1 MIRKEKKMN
10 RNVIN
15 GFLIVLFLAATII
28 SGLAWFNNV
37 AIAREWYQ
45 DIQKGKIYKIVSTEA
60 ERKEAEKQKMEA
72 KIYSG
77 PIPQLAWWSKVDIS
91 TVTTFVPFLGF
102 LLIAIGLIKI
112 VIWGYA
118 PPKIVSE
125 YFPFFDDHDRKMV
138 ILGLAGTFWGLIM
151 IGYYPG
157 KPDMSHLMLCLHTA
171 LYSTLIAVL
180 WVFFV
185 TMPGQKVMAWWLE
198 KCTGLKIGADTDITA
213 VFEEFGA
220 ASVQAGNNLK
230 QGSKEIKEFKE
241 QMSKTKEGLR
251 EVLDVL
257 KQFKEKTGIDVL
269 DSFRATYQ
277 KVGSALEK
285 ISQGFDNQDK
295 FQKQT
300 LDHQQKMLKEN
311 QTVLN
316 QYRAEL
322 LEQAKLRNDAE
333 ARERALTQQ
342 NAALVS
348 KLDQLK
354 AGFKDLAKNL

>member
-1 MIRKEKKMN
+1 MN

-15 GFLIVLFLAATII
+15 GILIVLFLAATIV
-28 SGLAWFNNV
+28 SGLAWLNNV
-37 AIAREWYQ
+37 AISIEWYQ

-60 ERKEAEKQKMEA
+60 ELKEADNQKIEA

-77 PIPQLAWWSKVDIS
+77 LIPQLAWWSKVDIS
-91 TVTTFVPFLGF
+91 TVTTFIPFLGF
-102 LLIAIGLIKI
+102 LLITIGFIKI
-112 VIWGYA
+112 VIWSYA
-118 PPKIVSE
+118 APKIISE
-125 YFPFFDDHDRKMV
+125 YFPFFDNYDRKMI

-157 KPDMSHLMLCLHTA
+157 KPDMSHLVLCLHTA

-185 TMPGQKVMAWWLE
+185 TMPGQKAMAWWLE
-198 KCTGLKIGADTDITA
+198 RCAGLKIGADTDVTA
-213 VFEEFGA
+213 VFEELGA

-230 QGSKEIKEFKE
+230 QSSKEIKEFKD

-251 EVLDVL
+251 EVLEVL
-257 KQFKEKTGIDVL
+257 RQFKEKTGIDVL
-269 DSFRATYQ
+269 DSFRTTYQ
-277 KVGSALEK
+277 RVGSALEK

-295 FQKQT
+295 FQKQI
-300 LDHQQKMLKEN
+300 LDHQQKIFQEN
-311 QTVLN
+311 QLILN
-316 QYRAEL
+316 QYQAEL
-322 LEQAKLRNDAE
+322 LKQAELRNEAE
-333 ARERALTQQ
+333 TREGALTQQ